1 MGCTHQHNFGS
12 RCATC
17 ILSINII
24 AVITLITVAEAALN
38 VHEPYVLKGTVPT
51 ALANFGAPPLTTR
64 LIRGPLVIAEGITG
78 CTAVP
83 RQRYVG
89 KIVLAVRGGC
99 SFASKA
105 IVAQDAGALG
115 IIIANSPEQTPPG
128 EAVGELFTMADDGQ
142 GMKVRI
148 HAEMVGPTDGKLLS
162 RAIQEYNEEVIVS
175 LGHLVDSP
183 MYMV

>member
-1 MGCTHQHNFGS
+1 MSFVVALCRVLAVAVTVVP
-12 RCATC
+12 
-17 ILSINII
+17 II
-24 AVITLITVAEAALN
+24 GEASLT
-38 VHEPYVLKGTVPT
+38 VHEPYVLKGNVPT

-64 LIRGPLVIAEGITG
+64 NIRGPLVVADGTTG
-78 CTAVP
+78 CTSVP
-83 RQRYVG
+83 RRRYAG

-115 IIIANSPEQTPPG
+115 IIIANAPDQTPPG
-128 EAVGELFTMADDGQ
+128 ETVGELFTMADDGQ

-148 HAEMVGPTDGKLLS
+148 HAEMIGPADGSLLI
-162 RAIQEYNEEVIVS
+162 RAMQEYNEEVVVS
-175 LGHLVDSP
+175 LGHIVGSP